1 MHSPQLYMFHTCFLS
16 LTLNVLT
23 FLFLNHSF
31 TLKSL
36 FLLYSTNTFHL
47 HVLEKNLK
55 RAKAM
60 EAETFSTS
68 NK

>member
-16 LTLNVLT
+16 LTLNVLI
-23 FLFLNHSF
+23 FLFLNQFYFKKLIFVTFYKYLPF
-31 TLKSL
+31 T
-36 FLLYSTNTFHL
+36 FFR
-47 HVLEKNLK
+47 KNLK
-55 RAKAM
+55 REKAM